1 MLLKGRTVAEREG
14 AEAEPESNRASRVG
28 LRVCHLGKFYPPA
41 SGGMETHVRTLART
55 QAELGAAVRV
65 LCVNHRTSGG
75 QDVTWDSFTPTETVE
90 DWDGPVRVVRLG
102 RQASLAR
109 FEFCFRLPEV
119 LRRLGRQGV
128 DLFHLHTP
136 NPTMLLALAASRSR
150 LPLVVTHHS
159 DVVRQQRLARVL
171 RPFENL
177 VYRRA
182 GAVLAT
188 SPLYVEGSE
197 LLQAFRSK
205 LQVLPFGI
213 DLNPFLTPSPTALA
227 MRERL
232 LAEHGQPLWLTVGRL
247 VYYKGLEHAVR
258 ALVAVPGKL
267 LVVGDGPLRRELHEL
282 ARRALVADRV
292 VWLPRL
298 NDDELVG
305 AYHAATALWFPSNAR
320 SEAFGLV
327 QAEALA
333 SGCPVINTNIPGS
346 GVAWVS
352 RHEESGLTVPVD
364 DPAALATAAHRI
376 LWEPGLRDRLSQA
389 GRRRAGVEFD
399 RRVMGQR
406 SLQLYRGVLGLTP
419 TNPTPVSPDFDQ
431 PLN

>member
-1 MLLKGRTVAEREG
+1 
-14 AEAEPESNRASRVG
+14 
-28 LRVCHLGKFYPPA
+28 
-41 SGGMETHVRTLART
+41 METHVQTLARA
-55 QAELGAAVRV
+55 QAELGAVVRV
-65 LCVNHRTSGG
+65 ICVNHQTSDG
-75 QDVTWDSFTPTETVE
+75 QDVTWESFTATESAE
-90 DWDGPVRVVRLG
+90 DWDGPVHVVRVG

-109 FEFCFRLPEV
+109 FEFCFRLPEI

-128 DLFHLHTP
+128 DLIHLHTP

-159 DVVRQQRLARVL
+159 DVIRQQRLARVL

-182 GAVLAT
+182 AAVLAT

-213 DLNPFLTPSPTALA
+213 DLGPFLNPSPAARAL
-227 MRERL
+227 RERL

-247 VYYKGLEHAVR
+247 VYYKGLEHAIR

-267 LVVGDGPLRRELHEL
+267 LVVGEGPLRRDLQNL
-282 ARRALVADRV
+282 ARRAMVADRI

-298 NDDELVG
+298 SDDELAG

-327 QAEALA
+327 QAEAMA

-346 GVAWVS
+346 GVPWVS
-352 RHEESGLTVPVD
+352 RHEESGLTVAVD

-376 LWEPGLRDRLSQA
+376 LWETGLRDRLSQA
-389 GRRRAGVEFD
+389 ARRRASVEFD
-399 RRVMGQR
+399 RRLMARR
-406 SLQLYRGVLGLTP
+406 SLHLYDGVLGLTT
-419 TNPTPVSPDFDQ
+419 TNPAPVRPDDQ
-431 PLN
+431 PSNGPPA